1 MVDQDKIIVVDID
14 GTICTIED
22 DYSQCKLIDGSR
34 EALLM
39 LQEKGFKIYLHTG
52 RHIDKYEI
60 TVNWLQKHNVSYNFI
75 VFGKPNARY
84 YIDDKAIKFNT
95 WNEVIS
101 EIG

>member
-1 MVDQDKIIVVDID
+1 MARHDKIIAVDID
-14 GTICTIED
+14 GTICTIEE
-22 DYSQCKLIDGSR
+22 DYSRCELIDGSR

-52 RHIDKYEI
+52 RHIDKYDI
-60 TVNWLQKHNVSYNFI
+60 TVSWLKKHNVAYNYI
-75 VFGKPNARY
+75 VFGKPNAQY

-95 WNEVIS
+95 WSEVIS